1 MPVVFVLAHDWT
13 LRTAVRAELREIG
26 VEALGMDSPDDAG
39 KAIAAGGMP
48 AAVVLEA
55 AADFVSDSAVQN
67 LISVVPTILIAS
79 RTEKIPVPPAPP
91 DEPGFVRSHGVV
103 LYRPVPVAEIVSRV
117 RDFLQKGQ
125 AA

>member
-13 LRTAVRAELREIG
+13 LRTAVRAELRELG
-26 VEALGMDSPDDAG
+26 VEALGIDSPDDAG

-67 LISVVPTILIAS
+67 LISLVPTVLIAS
-79 RTEKIPVPPAPP
+79 RTEKIPLPPAL
-91 DEPGFVRSHGVV
+91 PGQSGVVRSPGVV
-103 LYRPVPVAEIVSRV
+103 LYRPIPIGEIVSRV